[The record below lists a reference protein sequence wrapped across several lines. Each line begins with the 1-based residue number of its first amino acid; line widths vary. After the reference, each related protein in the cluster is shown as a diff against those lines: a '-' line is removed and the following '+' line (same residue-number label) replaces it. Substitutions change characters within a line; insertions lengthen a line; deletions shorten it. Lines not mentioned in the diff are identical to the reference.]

1 MGLSDKVKKK
11 IEAEAQEEIK
21 SILAKAENET
31 ARLKEETATKVEE
44 TKKLYSERF
53 EKERPEIL
61 RRREIVANLDVAR
74 IQLGT
79 KQNLIGKSFEGAVSV
94 LADLPDDRYL
104 AFVRKL
110 LEKAVETGKEVMFIG
125 SSEKKITQDWLNDYN
140 TKNNTQISLSGERL
154 PISGGF
160 VLKNERI
167 DTNCSFEML
176 VKAIRDDIETDVV
189 TKLFGKTVPKPQE
202 APAKPGRKDP
212 GGEAVGRH

>member
-1 MGLSDKVKKK
+1 VD
-11 IEAEAQEEIK
+11 
-21 SILAKAENET
+21 
-31 ARLKEETATKVEE
+31 E

-61 RRREIVANLDVAR
+61 KRREIVANLDVAR

-79 KQNLIGKSFEGAVSV
+79 KQTLLGKSFEEAISV
-94 LADLPDDRYL
+94 LADLPNDRYL
-104 AFVRKL
+104 GFVGKL
-110 LEKAVETGKEVMFIG
+110 LEKAVNTGKEVMFVG
-125 SSEKKITQDWLNDYN
+125 SGENRITQDWLNDYN
-140 TKNNTQISLSGERL
+140 AQNKTQISLSGDRI

-176 VKAIRDDIETDVV
+176 VKAIRDDVEEDIV
-189 TKLFGKTVPKPQE
+189 TELFGKTVLKSQE
-202 APAKPGRKDP
+202 APTKQGHKDP